1 MKRIFTTLALL
12 LTVTLGF
19 SQTNVDN
26 GQLENWITIQ
36 TPAPPVGN
44 GPYIDLAGPF
54 LKSLDTLFSLP
65 PPFGPGPITAE
76 RVTDACEGTY
86 AAKLISKSFQGIFI
100 PGVIGTMAV
109 TIAPPNA
116 KLGKPYTDRPLFV
129 KYCAKYSPVAGDSAE
144 VFCLLSK
151 WNGSS
156 RDTIAYGNL
165 KHLSAIGAYTE
176 YTFPLAYQSTEAPDT
191 AVLVAVASAGYN
203 FTNLTQSAGQVNS
216 AFYVDNLRFDFTTS
230 VNDAA
235 AAKPEV
241 KMYPS
246 PVTDVL
252 NIAVAN
258 ATATGYRIIDLA
270 GRTVLSGT
278 LQGANNEVNVS
289 KLAPGTYWVQVAG
302 AKGVLSTKQVHKQ

>member
-19 SQTNVDN
+19 SQTNVAN
-26 GQLENWITIQ
+26 GQLENWISINS
-36 TPAPPVGN
+36 VN
-44 GPYIDLAGPF
+44 GTYMDLPGPF
-54 LKSLDTLFSLP
+54 LKSLDTLYTLP
-65 PPFGPGPITAE
+65 QVIGGPGPITAE

-86 AAKLISKSFQGIFI
+86 AAKLTSKSFQGIFI
-100 PGVIGTMAV
+100 PGAIGTMAV

-116 KLGKPYTDRPLFV
+116 KLGKPYTDRPNFV

-165 KHLSAIGAYTE
+165 KHLSAVGSYTE
-176 YTFPLAYQSTEAPDT
+176 YTFPLVYQSTEAPDT

-216 AFYVDNLRFDFTTS
+216 ALFVDNLRFDFTTS

-235 AAKPEV
+235 VAKPEV
-241 KMYPS
+241 KLYPS

-252 NIAVAN
+252 NIAVTN

-278 LQGANNEVNVS
+278 LQGANSEVIVS

-302 AKGVLSTKQVHKQ
+302 AKGILSTKQIHKQ